1 MEKILINTRLLK
13 GLQEMLPGK
22 KENREALKNIY
33 SCNGSLFASNGHTA
47 LRVSKEEISG
57 NIEGNAVYKIISSSK
72 SNSVFSEVI
81 IEKQEIEYPPI
92 TKLFEEIKII
102 EAEAFNISL
111 EDSLSITS
119 AIITI
124 FEKTKNCYNYEIL
137 EKFSVIDTSW
147 KVYPQGK
154 DKVIYIKSSLGEGLV
169 LPFKRR

>member
-13 GLQEMLPGK
+13 GLKEMLPDK

-33 SCNGSLFASNGHTA
+33 SCNGSLFATDGKIA

-57 NIEGNAVYKIISSSK
+57 NIEGNSVYKIISSSK
-72 SNSVFSEVI
+72 SNSVFSEAI

-92 TKLFEEIKII
+92 TKFFEEIKII

-111 EDSLSITS
+111 EDPKAITS

-124 FEKTKNCYNYEIL
+124 FEKTKNCYDYELL
-137 EKFSVIDTSW
+137 EKFSIIDTSW
-147 KVYPQGK
+147 KVYPQGEYK
-154 DKVIYIKSSLGEGLV
+154 AIYIKSSMGEGLV